1 MKRGIAMVFVFF
13 FGLSVFALT
22 APAAAFDLDDYIP
35 KTSKWGPADEIGNCN
50 YLTPK
55 KILEAAS
62 LIKKG
67 RVIDMGQVYYEGLP
81 AYPPRTYKCWLL
93 VHGLME
99 PWGME
104 EATDMEE
111 YVVMSTGI
119 ATQLDGFAHVGC
131 DYTFYNGVKHTDI
144 VAPTGA
150 KKFGM
155 EKVPPIVTR
164 GVLVDMVAYKGRNLG
179 PSECITLEDFKA
191 CMKKEGVELRQGD
204 ALIIHTGWMRFWDL
218 DPGKFCQSSPGIDQ
232 DIARYLVGKGI
243 VGIGTDQ
250 FTTECFPHKGF
261 PKEKG
266 SFFIPC
272 HVILLGNGI
281 HLFQNLVT
289 EELAKACAEDGN
301 YEFLFCF
308 THPKLKG
315 TVQGIGQPIAIK

>member
-1 MKRGIAMVFVFF
+1 M
-13 FGLSVFALT
+13 S
-22 APAAAFDLDDYIP
+22 APATAIDLSEYIP
-35 KTSKWGPADEIGNCN
+35 QTSKWGPDDEIGNCN
-50 YLTPK
+50 YLTPAK
-55 KILEAAS
+55 TLEAVSA
-62 LIKKG
+62 IKTGK
-67 RVIDMGQVYYEGLP
+67 VIDLGQEYYEGLP

-93 VHGLME
+93 VHGMTE
-99 PWGME
+99 AWGLE
-104 EATDMEE
+104 KATDMEE
-111 YVVMSTGI
+111 YIVMSTGI

-144 VAPTGA
+144 ISPTGA

-155 EKVPPIVTR
+155 ENVPPIVTR
-164 GVLVDMVAYKGRNLG
+164 GVLVDMVKYKGRNLG
-179 PSECITLEDFKA
+179 PSECISLKDFKD
-191 CMKKEGVELRQGD
+191 CMKKEGVDLRNGD
-204 ALIIHTGWMRFWDL
+204 ALIIHTGWMRFWDS
-218 DPGKFCQSSPGIDQ
+218 DPQKFVQTSPGIDQ
-232 DIARYLVGKGI
+232 DIARYLVEKGI

-261 PKEKG
+261 PKEG

-289 EELAKACAEDGN
+289 EELAQACAADGK
-301 YEFLFCF
+301 YEFFFCF

>member
-1 MKRGIAMVFVFF
+1 MKRTIVMVFVFF
-13 FGLSVFALT
+13 FGLSLFFMT
-22 APAAAFDLDDYIP
+22 APAAGFDLEEYIP
-35 KTSKWGPADEIGNCN
+35 KVSKWGPDDEIGNCN

-55 KILEAAS
+55 KILEAVS

-67 RVIDMGQVYYEGLP
+67 RVIDLGQVYYEGLP

-93 VHGLME
+93 VHGMTE
-99 PWGME
+99 PWGKE
-104 EATDMEE
+104 KATDMEE

-119 ATQLDGFAHVGC
+119 GTQLDGFAHVGC
-131 DYTFYNGVKHTDI
+131 DYIFYNATKHTDI
-144 VAPTGA
+144 IAPTGA

-164 GVLVDMVAYKGRNLG
+164 GVLVDMVAYKGRNLA
-179 PSECITLEDFKA
+179 PREEITLKDFKA
-191 CMKKEGVELRQGD
+191 CLEKQGVTLREGDVP
-204 ALIIHTGWMRFWDL
+204 IINTGHMRFWD
-218 DPGKFCQSSPGIDQ
+218 DPEKFLASNPGIMPDV
-232 DIARYLVGKGI
+232 ARYLVEKGI

-250 FTTECFPHKGF
+250 WCTEQFPHDNF
-261 PKEKG
+261 PG
-266 SFFIPC
+266 TGFFIPC

-301 YEFLFCF
+301 YEFFFCF

>member
-1 MKRGIAMVFVFF
+1 MKRYIAVVFVFF
-13 FGLSVFALT
+13 FGLSLFALT
-22 APAAAFDLDDYIP
+22 TPAAAFNLDDYIP
-35 KTSKWGPADEIGNCN
+35 KTSKWGPDDEIGNCN

-55 KILEAAS
+55 KILEAVS

-93 VHGLME
+93 VHGLTE
-99 PWGME
+99 AWGME
-104 EATDMEE
+104 KATDMEE
-111 YVVMSTGI
+111 YVVMSAGI

-144 VAPTGA
+144 VSPTGA

-155 EKVPPIVTR
+155 ENVPPIVTR

-191 CMKKEGVELRQGD
+191 CMKKEGVELRKGD

-218 DPGKFCQSSPGIDQ
+218 DPNKFVQSSPGIDQ
-232 DIARYLVGKGI
+232 DIARYLVEKGI

-261 PKEKG
+261 PKEKDA
-266 SFFIPC
+266 FFIPC

-289 EELAKACAEDGN
+289 EELAKACAEDGK